1 MRSPVAGIVTL
12 VLLFFA
18 AIVGYSSIFTVSQTE
33 QALVVRLGRPVD
45 VVSEPGLNF
54 KAPFIDTVIS
64 IDKRILDLENPSQEV
79 IASDQK
85 RLVVDAFARYR
96 IKNPL
101 RFYQSIGSIQA
112 ANIQLTTLLNASLRR
127 VLGEVTFINVVRD
140 ERENLMTRIRDQLD
154 READQ
159 YGIQV
164 VDVRIRRADLPEQNS
179 LAVYKRMQTE
189 REREA
194 QEFRA
199 QGGQKAQEI
208 RSKAD
213 REATVIIADANSTAE
228 QTRGVGDAERNRL
241 FAEAYGKDPEFF
253 AFYRSMAA
261 YETGLRSNDTRFLL
275 RPDSEFFRFFANP
288 SGHPPA
294 AAAPKP

>member
-12 VLLFFA
+12 ILLFLA
-18 AIVGYSSIFTVSQTE
+18 AIVVYSSIFTVSQTE

-275 RPDSEFFRFFANP
+275 RPESEFFRFFANP

>member
-1 MRSPVAGIVTL
+1 MQVLSPWSCCSVV
-12 VLLFFA
+12 V
-18 AIVGYSSIFTVSQTE
+18 IVGYSSIFTVSQTE

-112 ANIQLTTLLNASLRR
+112 ANIQLTTLLNAALRR

-140 ERENLMTRIRDQLD
+140 ERENADDAHPRPTRQGGRS
-154 READQ
+154 
-159 YGIQV
+159 
-164 VDVRIRRADLPEQNS
+164 VRHPGGRRAYPPRRSAGAEQP
-179 LAVYKRMQTE
+179 
-189 REREA
+189 
-194 QEFRA
+194 
-199 QGGQKAQEI
+199 GGLQAH
-208 RSKAD
+208 AD
-213 REATVIIADANSTAE
+213 RT
-228 QTRGVGDAERNRL
+228 
-241 FAEAYGKDPEFF
+241 
-253 AFYRSMAA
+253 
-261 YETGLRSNDTRFLL
+261 
-275 RPDSEFFRFFANP
+275 
-288 SGHPPA
+288 
-294 AAAPKP
+294 